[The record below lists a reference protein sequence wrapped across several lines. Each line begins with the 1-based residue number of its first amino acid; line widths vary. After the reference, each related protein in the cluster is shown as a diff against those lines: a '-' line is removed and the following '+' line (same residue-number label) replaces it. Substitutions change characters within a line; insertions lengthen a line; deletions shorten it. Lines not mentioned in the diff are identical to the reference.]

1 MLINT
6 IRYPN
11 YTITVI
17 VSFVQTK
24 ASKNSLYRRSNDVD
38 SNVKHIFFFV
48 AVPFFLFNPSIA

>member
-17 VSFVQTK
+17 VSFVQTNEFDNN
-24 ASKNSLYRRSNDVD
+24 A
-38 SNVKHIFFFV
+38 VKEIFEKFFIS
-48 AVPFFLFNPSIA
+48 P